1 MEFFHPHHYHT
12 APHSPFPIAMT
23 SFVTRILTRLL
34 SLFKKTSK
42 QLFKPQNRVWAFVL
56 GLLLTLFPIALQ
68 LPASSAIATVAKP
81 AAKPAAKPVVKPE
94 IKKGSDPTAKEQPG
108 KKSGLGALLG
118 GEEQP
123 PFELVTKNTKK
134 SEGLLTLYR
143 NEKNGKLYLELFP
156 EQLNRNYITTMT
168 LESAIGQRG
177 LYSGIPVGEFLF
189 NFRRVNN
196 TIQIVIPNTYVRAEP
211 GSPIARTVA
220 RSFSDSP
227 IDTLKIITT
236 RADKKSVLVELN
248 STFLGDLPGLKPV
261 ISQIL
266 GGPYN
271 LDSNRT
277 YFGKIN
283 NFPKNIELESVYGY
297 SGEGS
302 EATLPSFISTLP
314 DSRAFE
320 MRVRYSLSALPEK
333 NGYRPRL
340 ADDRIGYFLTA
351 FRSFGRE
358 NARQPFVRYINRWQL
373 EKADPS
379 AQLSPPV
386 QPITYWL
393 ENTIPKE
400 YRTAL
405 RDGILMWNEAYE
417 KIGFKNAIEV
427 KQMPDN
433 ADWDPADIRY
443 NTIRW
448 FTSTDGG
455 FAMGPSRVNPITGQ
469 ILDADII
476 IDSNFIQG
484 LKQEFRSLIE
494 TNQDKNQPFLSALM
508 GDRNLCDDTAAIG
521 KDFKKITVKPTVP
534 LRFGNREMNMQDF
547 CYSMG
552 GQQQFAT
559 GQMTLS
565 LIGNALPS
573 DQSQKDYIDDFLR
586 ELVGHEV
593 GHTLGL
599 RHNFKGSAM
608 LKPEEL
614 NNTEITRRKGLIGSI
629 MDYSAVNLAPQGTKQ
644 GDYYTHKV
652 GPYDEW
658 AIAYGYTPAAD
669 PQKERDLLGTIARRS
684 LEPDLAYATDEDV
697 RPGLDPKVQR
707 FDLSGDLLTY
717 SQWQFDNARTI
728 WGRLDQRLPLQGE
741 SFNDVRLAFNAVFGY
756 YFGYA
761 TKLTNYIGGQ
771 YFNRSRFGDEVGRLP
786 FEAVSLADQRK
797 ALDLIRRNVFDEK
810 AFQFSPDLLNKLAP
824 SRWSHWGT
832 MPSSFR
838 LDYPVLDRLL
848 MLQTR
853 TLAELTNFDR
863 LTRLTEGELKNP
875 AQTLTIPELFNTL
888 QSSIWSEV
896 LNTNSSSD
904 RIKISIVRRGI
915 QRQYMNLLIAISLRE
930 YDAPEDAQT
939 VARYNMKQLRDT
951 LTGALKKT
959 DPKDIYTLAHLEETR
974 DRLTKAID
982 APLVGR

>member
-1 MEFFHPHHYHT
+1 
-12 APHSPFPIAMT
+12 MT
-23 SFVTRILTRLL
+23 SFVTRLVTRILKSFKKIFQRLL
-34 SLFKKTSK
+34 T
-42 QLFKPQNRVWAFVL
+42 PHNRVWAFVL
-56 GLLLTLFPIALQ
+56 GLLLTLLPIALHLQ
-68 LPASSAIATVAKP
+68 PSAIATPPQKS
-81 AAKPAAKPVVKPE
+81 AKPAAKPVAKPAVKPAAKPE
-94 IKKGSDPTAKEQPG
+94 VKKGSDAIGPGKPG
-108 KKSGLGALLG
+108 KKPSLESLLG
-118 GEEQP
+118 GDQQP
-123 PFELVTKNTKK
+123 PFEVVTKNTKK

-143 NEKNGKLYLELFP
+143 NEKSGKLYLELFP

-236 RADKKSVLVELN
+236 RDDKKSVLVELN
-248 STFLGDLPGLKPV
+248 STFLGDLPALKPA
-261 ISQIL
+261 ISDIL
-266 GGPYN
+266 GAPYSI
-271 LDSNRT
+271 DPTRT

-283 NFPKNIELESVYGY
+283 NFPQNIELESIYGY

-302 EATLPSFISTLP
+302 ESELPSFLSTLP

-358 NARQPFVRYINRWQL
+358 NARQPFVRYINRWHL

-379 AQLSPPV
+379 AKLSPPV

-393 ENTIPKE
+393 ENTIPTE
-400 YRTAL
+400 YRAAL

-476 IDSNFIQG
+476 IDANFIQT

-494 TNQDKNQPFLSALM
+494 TNQDKNQPFIGALM
-508 GDRNLCDDTAAIG
+508 GDRNLCEDTAAIG
-521 KDFKKITVKPTVP
+521 KDFKKIKAKPVVP

-565 LIGNALPS
+565 LIDNALPS
-573 DQSQKDYIDDFLR
+573 DRSQKEYVDDFLR
-586 ELVGHEV
+586 ELVGHEI

-629 MDYSAVNLAPQGTKQ
+629 MDYAAVNLAPQGTKQ

-658 AIAYGYTPAAD
+658 AIAYGYTPSTD
-669 PQKERDLLGTIARRS
+669 VQKERDLLDAIARRS
-684 LEPDLAYATDEDV
+684 PEPDLAFATDEDV

-707 FDLSGDLLTY
+707 FDMSGDLLTY

-741 SFNDVRLAFNAVFGY
+741 SFNDVRIAFNSVFVY

-771 YFNRSRFGDEVGRLP
+771 YFNRSRFGDEIGRLP
-786 FEAVSLADQRK
+786 FESVSLADQRK

-832 MPSSFR
+832 MPSSSK

-853 TLAELTNFDR
+853 TLVELTNPDR

-875 AQTLTIPELFNTL
+875 AQTLTIPELFDTL

-896 LNTNSSSD
+896 FNAND
-904 RIKISIVRRGI
+904 RVKISVVRRGI
-915 QRQYMNLLIAISLRE
+915 QRQHMNLLIAIALRE
-930 YDAPEDAQT
+930 YEVPEDAQT
-939 VARYNMKQLRDT
+939 VARYEMKQLRT
-951 LTGALKKT
+951 ALTNALKKT

-974 DRLTKAID
+974 DRLVKAID

>member
-1 MEFFHPHHYHT
+1 
-12 APHSPFPIAMT
+12 MT
-23 SFVTRILTRLL
+23 SFVTRFVTRTLRSFKKIFQRLL
-34 SLFKKTSK
+34 N
-42 QLFKPQNRVWAFVL
+42 PHNRVWAFVL
-56 GLLLTLFPIALQ
+56 GLLLTLLPIALHLLTTSQ
-68 LPASSAIATVAKP
+68 GAIANPPQKSAKP
-81 AAKPAAKPVVKPE
+81 AAKTIAKPSAKPD
-94 IKKGSDPTAKEQPG
+94 IKKSSDAGMKQKPG
-108 KKSGLGALLG
+108 KKSGLEALLG
-118 GEEQP
+118 GDQQP
-123 PFELVTKNTKK
+123 SFELVTKNTKK

-143 NEKNGKLYLELFP
+143 NEKSGKLYLELFP
-156 EQLNRNYITTMT
+156 EQINRNYITTMT

-236 RADKKSVLVELN
+236 RDDKKSVLVELN
-248 STFLGDLPGLKPV
+248 GTFLGDLPGLKPV
-261 ISQIL
+261 ISDIL
-266 GGPYN
+266 GGPYS
-271 LDSNRT
+271 LDPNRT
-277 YFGKIN
+277 YFGKLN
-283 NFPKNIELESVYGY
+283 NFPQNIELESVYGY

-302 EATLPSFISTLP
+302 EADLPSFLSTLP

-320 MRVRYSLSALPEK
+320 LRVRYSLSALPEK

-340 ADDRIGYFLTA
+340 ADDRIGYFITA

-358 NARQPFVRYINRWQL
+358 NARQPFVRYINRWHL

-379 AQLSPPV
+379 AQLSPPI

-393 ENTIPKE
+393 ENTIPTE
-400 YRTAL
+400 YRSAL

-448 FTSTDGG
+448 FTSTDAG

-476 IDSNFIQG
+476 IDANFIQT

-494 TNQDKNQPFLSALM
+494 TSQDRNQPFISALM
-508 GDRNLCDDTAAIG
+508 GDRNLCEDMSAIG
-521 KDFKKITVKPTVP
+521 KDFKKVMLKPTVP
-534 LRFGNREMNMQDF
+534 LRFGNREMNTQDF

-565 LIGNALPS
+565 LMGNALPS
-573 DQSQKDYIDDFLR
+573 DQSQKDYINDFLR
-586 ELVGHEV
+586 ELVGHEI

-614 NNTEITRRKGLIGSI
+614 NNTDITRRKGLIGSI

-658 AIAYGYTPAAD
+658 AVAYGYTPAAD
-669 PQKERDLLGTIARRS
+669 VQKERDLLDTIARRS
-684 LEPDLAYATDEDV
+684 SEPDLAFATDEDV

-741 SFNDVRLAFNAVFGY
+741 SFNDVRIAFNAVFGY

-786 FEAVSLADQRK
+786 FESVSLADQRK

-832 MPSSFR
+832 MPSSFK

-853 TLAELTNFDR
+853 TLVELTNADR

-875 AQTLTIPELFNTL
+875 AQTLTIPELFDTL

-896 LNTNSSSD
+896 FNSATSSD
-904 RIKISIVRRGI
+904 RVKISVVRRGI
-915 QRQYMNLLIAISLRE
+915 QRQHMNLLIAISLRE
-930 YDAPEDAQT
+930 YEVPEDAQT
-939 VARYNMKQLRDT
+939 VARYNMKQLRGT
-951 LTGALKKT
+951 LTSALKKV

>member
-1 MEFFHPHHYHT
+1 
-12 APHSPFPIAMT
+12 MT
-23 SFVTRILTRLL
+23 SFVTRLVTRLIIRFVTRLL
-34 SLFKKTSK
+34 SPFKKVFQRLST
-42 QLFKPQNRVWAFVL
+42 PHNRVWAFVL
-56 GLLLTLFPIALQ
+56 GLLLTLVPIALHLLMPQ
-68 LPASSAIATVAKP
+68 GAIAISPQKS
-81 AAKPAAKPVVKPE
+81 AKPVARPIAKPLVKPE
-94 IKKGSDPTAKEQPG
+94 VRKGSDATTKEKPG
-108 KKSGLGALLG
+108 KKPGGESLLG
-118 GEEQP
+118 GGDQQP
-123 PFELVTKNTKK
+123 PFEVVTKNTKK

-143 NEKNGKLYLELFP
+143 NEKSGKLYLELFP

-236 RADKKSVLVELN
+236 NETRKSVLVELN

-261 ISQIL
+261 ISEVL
-266 GGPYN
+266 GGPYS
-271 LDSNRT
+271 LDPSRT

-283 NFPKNIELESVYGY
+283 NFPQNIELESVYGY

-302 EATLPSFISTLP
+302 ESALPSFLSTLP
-314 DSRAFE
+314 DGRAFE
-320 MRVRYSLSALPEK
+320 LRVRYSLSALPEK

-351 FRSFGRE
+351 FRSFGKE
-358 NARQPFVRYINRWQL
+358 NARQPFVRYINRWHL
-373 EKADPS
+373 EKANPS
-379 AQLSPPV
+379 AQLSPPI

-393 ENTIPKE
+393 ENTIPTE
-400 YRTAL
+400 YRAAL

-476 IDSNFIQG
+476 IDANFIQI

-494 TNQDKNQPFLSALM
+494 TNQDKNQPFMSALM
-508 GDRNLCDDTAAIG
+508 GDRNLCEDTDVIG
-521 KDFKKITVKPTVP
+521 KDFKKVTAKPRVQ
-534 LRFGNREMNMQDF
+534 LRFGSREINMQDF

-552 GQQQFAT
+552 AQQQFAT

-573 DQSQKDYIDDFLR
+573 DRSQKDYIDDYLR

-658 AIAYGYTPAAD
+658 AIAYGYTPATD
-669 PQKERDLLGTIARRS
+669 IQKEREILDTIARRS
-684 LEPDLAYATDEDV
+684 PESDLAYATDEDV

-741 SFNDVRLAFNAVFGY
+741 SFNDVRLAFNSVFGY

-771 YFNRSRFGDEVGRLP
+771 YFNRSRFGDEIGRLP

-824 SRWSHWGT
+824 SRWNHWGT
-832 MPSSFR
+832 MTSSFK

-853 TLAELTNFDR
+853 TLVELTNADR

-888 QSSIWSEV
+888 QSSIWSEIF
-896 LNTNSSSD
+896 NPTD
-904 RIKISIVRRGI
+904 RVRISVVRRGI
-915 QRQYMNLLIAISLRE
+915 QRQHMNLMIAIALRE
-930 YDAPEDAQT
+930 YEAPEDAQT
-939 VARYNMKQLRDT
+939 VARYGMKQLRNA
-951 LTGALKKT
+951 LTIALKKT
-959 DPKDIYTLAHLEETR
+959 DSNDIYTLAHLEETR

-982 APLVGR
+982 SPLVGR